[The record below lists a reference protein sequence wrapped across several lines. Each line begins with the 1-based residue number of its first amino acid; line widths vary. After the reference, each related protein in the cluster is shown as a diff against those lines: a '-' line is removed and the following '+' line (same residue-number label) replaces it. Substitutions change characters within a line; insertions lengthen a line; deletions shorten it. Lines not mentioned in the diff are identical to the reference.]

1 MNISLREVSQENYE
15 AVCDLEVTTEQEPY
29 VACNMW
35 SLVEAAYNDGHS
47 CRAIYLAQQ
56 PVGFFM
62 WVKETP
68 QLMSIWRFMV
78 DKQYQQRGIGRQAME
93 LALAEIEQDAD
104 IKQIEI
110 CYNPNNPVA
119 KNFYASFGFVEQGLD
134 EDNEDML
141 ALITR

>member
-56 PVGFFM
+56 PVGF
-62 WVKETP
+62 
-68 QLMSIWRFMV
+68 LC
-78 DKQYQQRGIGRQAME
+78 G
-93 LALAEIEQDAD
+93 
-104 IKQIEI
+104 
-110 CYNPNNPVA
+110 
-119 KNFYASFGFVEQGLD
+119 
-134 EDNEDML
+134 
-141 ALITR
+141 

>member
-78 DKQYQQRGIGRQAME
+78 DKEYQQQGIGRQAMA
-93 LALAEIEQDAD
+93 LALAEIKQDAD
-104 IKQIEI
+104 INQIEI
-110 CYNPNNPVA
+110 CYNPGNPVA

-134 EDNEDML
+134 DDNEDML
-141 ALITR
+141 ALITL